1 MKHSKWSKLRKHIQ
15 NFMITNSIDG
25 EFDKATLNCVA
36 MSVVEKVLKDL
47 FMRDVKI
54 MVSNAVWNQYVGE
67 SNGTLIIKKD
77 KAKEILARYIRIGSQ
92 RRRANGSREWFYWVE
107 DFMLSGIVM
116 MQTVQ
121 REVLHEPELL
131 QVVTMKAR
139 LTALRAAA

>member
-54 MVSNAVWNQYVGE
+54 MVSNAVWNQYVG
-67 SNGTLIIKKD
+67 
-77 KAKEILARYIRIGSQ
+77 
-92 RRRANGSREWFYWVE
+92 
-107 DFMLSGIVM
+107 
-116 MQTVQ
+116 
-121 REVLHEPELL
+121 
-131 QVVTMKAR
+131 
-139 LTALRAAA
+139 